1 MKMKRGLIL
10 SLCAMA
16 LGAFAQVASA
26 QTPVPGSAV
35 NVSLNLRYTNPANP
49 AAGGKF
55 YVVAKSTNVGGFGG
69 LAGLSINISNI
80 DSASAVFG
88 SAAENGYTLSTR
100 TTLGDN
106 LAPAGN
112 SPYKLTSGGFV
123 NLVYGQDP
131 NIAVKANI
139 AKGAGTDGNTAAD
152 PLRNTNWANATVV
165 FSGTFGAARPVIGPG
180 TDANVFSTA
189 TAIGQAAAITGVVRG
204 DSERSLNL
212 EGANKGLYA
221 GDANRDGTVNAADLG
236 LLLNNYDGSN
246 KAWDQGNFN
255 STAGGANTLV
265 NAADLGLLL
274 NNYDKTGT
282 PVSVAAVPEPGSIA
296 LAVIGLAVTVFG
308 RRMRTEG

>member
-1 MKMKRGLIL
+1 MKRGLIL
-10 SLCAMA
+10 TLCALA
-16 LGAFAQVASA
+16 LGAFAQSA
-26 QTPVPGSAV
+26 FAQDVPVPGSAV

-55 YVVAKSTNVGGFGG
+55 YVVAKSANVGGFGG

-88 SAAENGYTLSTR
+88 TAAENGYVLSTR
-100 TTLGDN
+100 ATLGDN

-131 NIAVKANI
+131 TIALTQNV
-139 AKGAGTDGNTAAD
+139 AKGASTTGNTPTD
-152 PLRNTNWANATVV
+152 PLRNTNWNNATVV
-165 FSGTFGAARPVIGPG
+165 FSGTFGASRPAIGG
-180 TDANVFSTA
+180 VTDANVFSSA
-189 TAIGQAAAITGVVRG
+189 TAAGKAAGVTAIVRG
-204 DSERSLNL
+204 DSARTLNL

-246 KAWDQGNFN
+246 KTWDQGNFN
-255 STAGGANTLV
+255 NVAGGANTLV

-274 NNYDKTGT
+274 NNYDKTGV
-282 PVSVAAVPEPGSIA
+282 PVAVAAVPEPGAIA
-296 LAVIGLAVTVFG
+296 LAVIGFAATVFG